1 MKISEAS
8 SWFKTHIILRTI
20 GVQIALLI
28 GILFV
33 LWGAQALYGKFDQD
47 VFPKPMALPENAA
60 DLPENDKGKILLDA
74 ITNQMRHEL
83 HSRLGWTFNDIIF
96 NRFFFDNRAYRQYGV
111 YHATKFLLDL
121 YALQIARLGTSDR
134 ESEYLYK
141 ARINSFAI
149 DPRSFM
155 FPSAEGSYE
164 KGMKLLEQYKKSLDD
179 GKGIY
184 NCKTDDLYASFV
196 TVTGENLLGHAL
208 GLLENAKEMPFY
220 ELDNRIYE
228 VQGIVLVL
236 RDFVNTLYQL
246 YPEIKAKNNEEN
258 MASAMMYLDRICTYN
273 PLFITSFF
281 NSGELIVS
289 WLLFAKAR
297 LEDIRDSIRI

>member
-8 SWFKTHIILRTI
+8 SWLKTHIILRTI